1 MNLESKHILVTGGAR
16 GLGFAIAEHLLQKDA
31 IVSIVDIDE
40 TAVESAVSRLSSLGK
55 VFGYCANVAVES
67 SVELLFESL
76 KKDHLQ
82 IDGLVNNAG
91 ILRDGLLVKEKNG
104 ELSKMSLSQWQ
115 SVIDVNL
122 TGVFLCGR
130 EAAAWMVQE
139 KTSGVIVNISSISRA
154 GNIGQSNYS
163 AAKAGV
169 SALTVTWAKE
179 LARHNIRVADVAPG
193 FIATEMTNAMKD
205 EAKARASDLVPLKR
219 WGQPD
224 HIAQAVNFIFKNDY
238 FSGRTLEVD
247 AALRL

>member
-1 MNLESKHILVTGGAR
+1 MNLESKHIMVTGGAR
-16 GLGFAIAEHLLQKDA
+16 GLGFAIAEQLLEKKA

-40 TAVESAVSRLSSLGK
+40 AAVEEAVKRLSTGGS
-55 VFGYCANVAVES
+55 VFGYSANVAVEA
-67 SVELLFESL
+67 SVESLFESL

-104 ELSKMSLSQWQ
+104 ELSKMSLAQWQ

-139 KTSGVIVNISSISRA
+139 KTAGVIVNISSISRA

-179 LARHNIRVADVAPG
+179 LARHGIRVADVAPG

-205 EAKARASDLVPLKR
+205 EAKARVSDLVPLKR
-219 WGQPD
+219 WGEPE
-224 HIAQAVNFIFKNDY
+224 HIAQAVNFIFENDY